1 MDYQIEM
8 RYYLTQLQ
16 NCFLH
21 KNRSGLL
28 ESFHEFA
35 VSNKAIVMDAL
46 IKVNPEESEV
56 FWNFIESVCDD
67 SDDWSDFLCSEFN
80 RLLIAAEKM
89 KDPSPV
95 ISSLEA
101 FHILRISDNQ
111 NLKTEIKNIIKK
123 FIKTRNYPLK
133 RFLVWF
139 FSMCVKDF
147 DATEA
152 KLIKNLRFDNDVI
165 VRYYAFLAYNSYK
178 GFPADHGISDIDKMM
193 IDISD
198 IYMCEPLI

>member
-1 MDYQIEM
+1 MDCQIEM

-21 KNRSGLL
+21 KNRSTLL

-35 VSNKAIVMDAL
+35 MSNKEVVINAL
-46 IKVNPEESEV
+46 TKVHPEESEV
-56 FWNFIESVCDD
+56 FWNFIESVCDNATE
-67 SDDWSDFLCSEFN
+67 WSDFLCSEFN
-80 RLLIAAEKM
+80 RLLTAAERM

-101 FHILRISDNQ
+101 FHILEISDNQ
-111 NLKTEIKNIIKK
+111 QLKTDIKTIIKK
-123 FIKTRNYPLK
+123 FIKTGNPPLK

-147 DATEA
+147 DAHEVR
-152 KLIKNLRFDNDVI
+152 LIKNLRFDNDVI
-165 VRYYAFLAYNSYK
+165 VRYYAFVAYNSYK
-178 GFPADHGISDIDKMM
+178 GYPADHGVSDIDKML

-198 IYMCEPLI
+198 IYICESSI